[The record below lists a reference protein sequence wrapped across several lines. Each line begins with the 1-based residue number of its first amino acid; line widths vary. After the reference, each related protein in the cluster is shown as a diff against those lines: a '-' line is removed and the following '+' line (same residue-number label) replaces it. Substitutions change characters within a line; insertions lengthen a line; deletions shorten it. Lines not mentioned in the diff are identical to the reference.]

1 MTTKKDLSS
10 VANKKE
16 TELDNE
22 QVSTHQQKDSLIFVN
37 FKKVRKT
44 KKGGL
49 LIVLDDN
56 KAVHIHANYFKK
68 VIGG

>member
-1 MTTKKDLSS
+1 MNTKKDLLSAS
-10 VANKKE
+10 NTKKAELESEQAQSQQNK
-16 TELDNE
+16 LDF
-22 QVSTHQQKDSLIFVN
+22 LN

-56 KAVHIHANYFKK
+56 KAIHINEKYFKK
-68 VIGG
+68 VVGG